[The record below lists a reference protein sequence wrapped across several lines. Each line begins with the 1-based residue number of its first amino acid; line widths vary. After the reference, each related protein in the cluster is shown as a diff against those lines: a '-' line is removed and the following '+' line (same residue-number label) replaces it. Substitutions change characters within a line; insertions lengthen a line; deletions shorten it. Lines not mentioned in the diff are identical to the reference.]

1 MSLPLRERLDAWA
14 LVWRV
19 DVAETRETETALLA
33 FGNRDAEPVV
43 LKVRKALAMSGAAGL
58 RAFAGGVAR
67 VIEHDA
73 GALLLE
79 RIAPG
84 DSLVGLVLAGR
95 DGEAT
100 DALADVIR
108 ALAPRDPPAGCPTVT
123 DWGAGFARYV
133 DERRGGIQS
142 DLVRHAAALYSDLCE
157 TQRCARLLHGDLH
170 HYNVLSAGDRGW
182 LAIDP
187 KGVVGE
193 LEYEIGAALR
203 NPIEHPDLFTAR
215 AIVKRRLERLAA
227 VLPINFKRA
236 LGWTFAQAVLSA
248 LWEAEDGG
256 QIDERAPVLQLAYA
270 IRPMLRSA
278 G

>member
-1 MSLPLRERLDAWA
+1 
-14 LVWRV
+14 
-19 DVAETRETETALLA
+19 VAETRETETALLG

-43 LKVRKALAMSGAAGL
+43 LKVLKGAGDEWRSGEVL

-84 DSLVGLVLAGR
+84 DSLVRLVLAGR
-95 DGEAT
+95 DAEAT
-100 DALADVIR
+100 DALAGVIR
-108 ALAPRDPPAGCPTVT
+108 ALSPRDPPAGCPTVT
-123 DWGAGFARYV
+123 DWGAGFARHL
-133 DERRGGIQS
+133 DDRRGGIQS

-170 HYNVLSAGDRGW
+170 HYNVVSAGDRGW